1 MAVCSRRLLY
11 VGVAV
16 AALGGGA
23 LPAFAA
29 SCEQLAQLKLADTH
43 ISLAQSVAAG
53 AFTPPVPSW
62 AKTSMQPAAIPTAFC
77 RVTGELHPTSD
88 SNIKFEV
95 WLPAAGWT
103 GRYESVGNGGF
114 AGSIRYDS
122 MRNPLLAGSAVAS
135 TDDGHDAPA
144 IGPTSADW
152 AFGHPEKIIDHGHRA
167 VHLTAITAKAITAA
181 FYGHAPAHNY
191 FVGCSKGGQEAFMEA
206 QRYPDDFDGIVG
218 GAVANQWTDLFS
230 SMMWSQNLNLA
241 SKEGYLSPEDLAKIG
256 TAISAAC
263 DTVGGVKSGFVQDPL
278 RCEVNLKSIG
288 LTPAKL
294 RTYEALHQGPKDHAG
309 RPTYA
314 GHAYGSENPGWQ
326 DTISATNFEAAQTEA
341 QMSMYGANFYRNF
354 VYQDKSWSFHG
365 FDLEKGRADAVR
377 VVGNSM
383 NAEDVHFAGFKAHG
397 GKLIQYA
404 GMVDSIVTPLS
415 SVKFYEAVVA
425 ADGHKSD
432 ADAPGADAPGA
443 DALARTQQF
452 YRLFLAPGMGH
463 CGGGPGPNQFG
474 QAGGGG
480 DAEHD
485 LVAALE
491 QWVEKGVPP
500 TRVVAMKFVGDDKT
514 KGVAMTRPLCPFPQ
528 VAHYQGT
535 GDVKDA
541 ANFVCKAP

>member
-1 MAVCSRRLLY
+1 MAVVNRMKKIVPALLVSAAL
-11 VGVAV
+11 VGIARPSV
-16 AALGGGA
+16 AAECEALSKLA
-23 LPAFAA
+23 LPN
-29 SCEQLAQLKLADTH
+29 TH
-43 ISLAQSVAAG
+43 ISLAQTVAAG
-53 AFTPPVPSW
+53 TFMPPPPTW
-62 AKTSMQPAAIPTAFC
+62 AKGSHPPAIPVAFC
-77 RVTGELHPTSD
+77 RVTGEIRPTSD

-95 WLPAAGWT
+95 WLPLSGWT

-122 MRNPLLAGSAVAS
+122 LRNPLLAGSAVAS

-152 AFGHPEKIIDHGHRA
+152 AYGHPEKIIDHGHRA
-167 VHLTAITAKAITAA
+167 VHLTAIAGKAITAA
-181 FYGHAPAHNY
+181 FYGRAAAHAY
-191 FVGCSKGGQEAFMEA
+191 FVGCSKGGQEALMEA

-230 SMMWSQNLNLA
+230 SMMWTQNINLKN
-241 SKEGYLSPEDLAKIG
+241 KEGYLSPEDLSKIG
-256 TAISAAC
+256 DAVSAAC
-263 DTVGGVKSGFVQDPL
+263 DKVGGVKSGFVQDPL
-278 RCEVNLKSIG
+278 RCKVDPKSIG

-294 RTYEALHQGPKDHAG
+294 RTYEALHAGPKDKAG
-309 RPTYA
+309 VPTYA

-326 DTISATNFEAAQTEA
+326 DTISATSFETAQTEA

-354 VYQDKSWSFHG
+354 VYHDKNWSFHG

-377 VVGNSM
+377 VVGASM

-397 GKLIQYA
+397 GRLIQYA

-415 SVKFYEAVVA
+415 SVKFYDAVVG
-425 ADGHKSD
+425 ADGPK
-432 ADAPGADAPGA
+432 AEA
-443 DALARTQQF
+443 ALARTQQF
-452 YRLFLAPGMGH
+452 YRLFLAPGVGH

-500 TRVVAMKFVGDDKT
+500 TRIIATKFVSDDSS
-514 KGVAMTRPLCPFPQ
+514 KGVQMTRPLCPYPQ
-528 VAHYQGT
+528 VAQYKGT

>member
-1 MAVCSRRLLY
+1 MTVSSLKFLF
-11 VGVAV
+11 GFVAV
-16 AALGGGA
+16 TALACGV
-23 LPAFAA
+23 LPAAA
-29 SCEQLAQLKLADTH
+29 ADCENLAHLKLSNTT
-43 ISLAQSVAAG
+43 ITLAQSVAAG

-62 AKTSMQPAAIPTAFC
+62 ARSMMQPAPIPTGFC
-77 RVTGELHPTSD
+77 RVTGEIRPTPDSD
-88 SNIKFEV
+88 IKFEV
-95 WLPAAGWT
+95 WLPLSGWT

-152 AFGHPEKIIDHGHRA
+152 ALGHPEKIVDHGHRA
-167 VHLTAITAKAITAA
+167 VHLTAVTAKAITAA
-181 FYGHAPAHNY
+181 YYGRPPEHAY

-206 QRYPDDFDGIVG
+206 QRYPKDFDGIVG
-218 GAVANQWTDLFS
+218 GAVANQWTDLFAS
-230 SMMWSQNLNLA
+230 FMWTESLNLA
-241 SKEGYLSPEDLAKIG
+241 NPDSYLSPEDLAQIG
-256 TAISAAC
+256 AAVSAAC
-263 DTVGGVKSGFVQDPL
+263 DTVGGVKSGFINDPL
-278 RCEVNLKSIG
+278 RCEVTPSTLG

-294 RTYEALHQGPKDHAG
+294 RTFESIHQGPKGRSGRETFAG
-309 RPTYA
+309 Q
-314 GHAYGSENPGWQ
+314 AYGSENPGWR
-326 DTISATNFEAAQTEA
+326 DTISAASFELAQTDA

-354 VYQDKSWSFHG
+354 IYQDRKWSFHG

-377 VVGNSM
+377 VVGSIM
-383 NAEDVHFAGFKAHG
+383 NADDVHFAGFKAHG

-404 GMVDSIVTPLS
+404 GMADSIVTPLS
-415 SVKFYEAVVA
+415 SVKFYRAVVA
-425 ADGHKSD
+425 AQGQMSS
-432 ADAPGADAPGA
+432 AA
-443 DALARTQQF
+443 ALARTQEF

-474 QAGGGG
+474 QAGGVG

-500 TRVVAMKFVGDDKT
+500 TRLVATKFISDDKA

-528 VAHYQGT
+528 VAKYKGSGAVT
-535 GDVKDA
+535 DA
-541 ANFVCKAP
+541 ANFACAVD

>member
-1 MAVCSRRLLY
+1 MNEVIGMAVCMRRFAYL
-11 VGVAV
+11 AATV
-16 AALGGGA
+16 AALGAGA
-23 LPAFAA
+23 LPAVAG
-29 SCEQLAQLKLADTH
+29 SCEDLAKLTLANTH
-43 ISLAQSVAAG
+43 ISLAQPVGAG

-62 AKTSMQPAAIPTAFC
+62 ARSMMQAKAIPVAFC

-88 SNIKFEV
+88 SNIKFEL
-95 WLPAAGWT
+95 WLPATGWS
-103 GRYESVGNGGF
+103 GRYQSVGNGGF

-167 VHLTAITAKAITAA
+167 VHLTAVTAKALTTA

-191 FVGCSKGGQEAFMEA
+191 FVGCSKGGQEALMEA
-206 QRYPDDFDGIVG
+206 QRYPEDFDGIVG

-230 SMMWSQNLNLA
+230 SMMWTQNLNLA
-241 SKEGYLSPEDLAKIG
+241 NKEGYLSPEDLAKIG

-263 DTVGGVKSGFVQDPL
+263 DNIGGVKSGFVQDPL
-278 RCEVNLKSIG
+278 RCEVNLKAIG

-309 RPTYA
+309 QPTYA
-314 GHAYGSENPGWQ
+314 GQAYGSENPGWQ
-326 DTISATNFEAAQTEA
+326 DTISATSFEAAQTEA
-341 QMSMYGANFYRNF
+341 QMSMYGDNFYRNF
-354 VYQDKSWSFHG
+354 IYQDKNWGFHG

-377 VVGNSM
+377 VVGDSM
-383 NAEDVHFAGFKAHG
+383 NANDVHFAGFKARG

-415 SVKFYEAVVA
+415 SVKFYKAVIA
-425 ADGHKSD
+425 AQGSMPDS
-432 ADAPGADAPGA
+432 A
-443 DALARTQQF
+443 ALARTQEF
-452 YRLFLAPGMGH
+452 YRLFLAPGVGH

-491 QWVEKGVPP
+491 QWVEKGVAP
-500 TRVVAMKFVGDDKT
+500 TRVVATKFVGDDSSKS
-514 KGVAMTRPLCPFPQ
+514 VAMTRPLCPFPQ
-528 VAHYQGT
+528 VAAYQGS

>member
-1 MAVCSRRLLY
+1 MAVSSLKFLLSL
-11 VGVAV
+11 GSIS
-16 AALGGGA
+16 ALA
-23 LPAFAA
+23 CVTLPAVAA
-29 SCEQLAQLKLADTH
+29 SCEDLAHLALPNTT
-43 ISLAQSVAAG
+43 ITLVQSVAADG
-53 AFTPPVPSW
+53 FTPPVPSW
-62 AKTSMQPAAIPTAFC
+62 ARSSMHPAPIPVAFC
-77 RVTGELHPTSD
+77 RVTGEIRPTRDSD
-88 SNIKFEV
+88 IKFEV
-95 WLPAAGWT
+95 WLPLVGWT

-114 AGSIRYDS
+114 AGSIRYDA
-122 MRNPLLAGSAVAS
+122 MRNPLLAGSAVGS

-152 AFGHPEKIIDHGHRA
+152 AFGHPEKIVDHGHRA
-167 VHLTAITAKAITAA
+167 VHLTAVTAKAITTA
-181 FYGHAPAHNY
+181 FYGRAPAHAY

-230 SMMWSQNLNLA
+230 SMMWTQNLNLA
-241 SKEGYLSPEDLAKIG
+241 NKEGYLSPEDLAKIG

-263 DTVGGVKSGFVQDPL
+263 DNVGGVKSGFVQDPL
-278 RCEVNLKSIG
+278 RCQVDVKSMG
-288 LTPAKL
+288 LTPARQ

-314 GHAYGSENPGWQ
+314 GHAYGSEDPGWQ

-354 VYQDKSWSFHG
+354 IYQDKNWSFHG

-377 VVGNSM
+377 VVGDSM

-415 SVKFYEAVVA
+415 SVKFYRAVVA
-425 ADGHKSD
+425 AEGHKPD
-432 ADAPGADAPGA
+432 A

-452 YRLFLAPGMGH
+452 YRLFLAPGVGH

-480 DAEHD
+480 DASHD

-500 TRVVAMKFVGDDKT
+500 TRIVATKFVGDDKAQ
-514 KGVAMTRPLCPFPQ
+514 GVAMTRPLCPFPQ
-528 VAHYQGT
+528 VAKYKGT

-541 ANFVCKAP
+541 ANFECTAP